1 MENKNISTAL
11 LPRDKLIQ
19 MMAGIIDGKK
29 RKYQAELSKQQAKNN
44 TIQVQNSISQKP
56 QNNASQVQDN
66 TKQIQNDINQ
76 VQNENIPIISIT
88 RSIPMISVS
97 GTKNQNIPIIS
108 AVRTKTIKK
117 ITTENSKQQC
127 KVLYTDIKVE
137 TPLVS
142 KYQNVD
148 QNKNILAVSTAK
160 EKQSYAIAKT
170 KYQELPSVITK
181 TKYQDLL
188 SKSNTTDMIKISTIR
203 NHYQNRVFIQ
213 NKNTSPALEDQT
225 SRVDKV
231 IERMKL
237 LQLKSNVPS
246 SEISAGTQT
255 EGFCHR

>member
-1 MENKNISTAL
+1 
-11 LPRDKLIQ
+11 
-19 MMAGIIDGKK
+19 
-29 RKYQAELSKQQAKNN
+29 
-44 TIQVQNSISQKP
+44 
-56 QNNASQVQDN
+56 
-66 TKQIQNDINQ
+66 
-76 VQNENIPIISIT
+76 
-88 RSIPMISVS
+88 MISVS

-127 KVLYTDIKVE
+127 KVLYIDIKVE

-160 EKQSYAIAKT
+160 EKQSCAIA
-170 KYQELPSVITK
+170 K

-188 SKSNTTDMIKISTIR
+188 SKSNTIDMIKISTIR

-246 SEISAGTQT
+246 SEISVGTQT
-255 EGFCHR
+255 ESFYHR